1 MMHLIINDYF
11 FLMIRRP
18 PRSTLFPYTTLFRSR
33 ILRAPTALHPGGDP
47 FVVVH
52 DGQSGIF
59 RRDAKEK
66 VQRAQLG
73 EDVAEPR
80 ERGADRALR
89 AQRRERGGEEHLD
102 DGHAHLVHHDRLF
115 AVTT

>member
-1 MMHLIINDYF
+1 MVEAHGQ
-11 FLMIRRP
+11 P
-18 PRSTLFPYTTLFRSR
+18 PRADDGPASLHHFGDDR

-89 AQRRERGGEEHLD
+89 TQ
-102 DGHAHLVHHDRLF
+102 
-115 AVTT
+115 